1 MQTFSRAML
10 AGPVF
15 LLALMLASMPVSAQ
29 VIMELSGEYERHNDR
44 GERPGGDPPGDY
56 LGIPLNDMGRMRAN
70 TSNPTDW
77 GLPEFQCRPHPAPY
91 QWRAN
96 GNVRFIKEIDPV
108 SRQLTA
114 YHVQWLRAL
123 DRPIYM
129 DGRPHPPEWAPHTWS
144 GFSTGRWDGN
154 TLVVT
159 TTHLKEG
166 YLRRN
171 NVPFSDRARMTEYII
186 LNDDRYL
193 LIVMV
198 LEDPIYLEEPF
209 IETSNYLRTTDS
221 QLAYYPCT
229 IIQES
234 TSTRV
239 PHFLPGQ
246 NPYLTDWLAEDGIP
260 EEAAQG
266 GAATLYPE
274 YKERV
279 QELLAAPSTPS
290 TPPN

>member
-1 MQTFSRAML
+1 
-10 AGPVF
+10 
-15 LLALMLASMPVSAQ
+15 
-29 VIMELSGEYERHNDR
+29 
-44 GERPGGDPPGDY
+44 
-56 LGIPLNDMGRMRAN
+56 
-70 TSNPTDW
+70 
-77 GLPEFQCRPHPAPY
+77 
-91 QWRAN
+91 
-96 GNVRFIKEIDPV
+96 
-108 SRQLTA
+108 
-114 YHVQWLRAL
+114 
-123 DRPIYM
+123 
-129 DGRPHPPEWAPHTWS
+129 
-144 GFSTGRWDGN
+144 
-154 TLVVT
+154 
-159 TTHLKEG
+159 
-166 YLRRN
+166 
-171 NVPFSDRARMTEYII
+171 MTEYII

-234 TSTRV
+234 TSTQV

-274 YKERV
+274 YRERV

>member
-1 MQTFSRAML
+1 MLGKMTMQNFSRVML
-10 AGPVF
+10 AGPLF
-15 LLALMLASMPVSAQ
+15 LLALMLGSFPVSAQ
-29 VIMELSGEYERHNDR
+29 VVMELSGEYERHNDR

-91 QWRAN
+91 LWRAN

-108 SRQLTA
+108 SRELTA
-114 YHVQWLRAL
+114 YHVQWVRSL

-129 DGRPHPPEWAPHTWS
+129 DGRPHPPEWALHTWG
-144 GFSTGRWDGN
+144 GFSTGRWEGN
-154 TLVVT
+154 TLIVT

-171 NVPFSDRARMTEYII
+171 NVPFSDQARMTEYII

-221 QLAYYPCT
+221 QLPYYPCT

-234 TSTRV
+234 TSTEV
-239 PHFLPGQ
+239 PHFLPGE
-246 NPYLTDWLAEDGIP
+246 NPYLTDWLEEDGIP

-266 GAATLYPE
+266 GARTLYPE
-274 YKERV
+274 YIPRV
-279 QELLAAPSTPS
+279 QELLAAPS
-290 TPPN
+290 N